1 MRKQEERRSK
11 GREDTLEATGSKQ
24 KKEGKKG
31 GMLKKVRLQ
40 EKVMTEVEKHEIRK
54 EAREEGNRK
63 EKE

>member
-1 MRKQEERRSK
+1 
-11 GREDTLEATGSKQ
+11 
-24 KKEGKKG
+24 
-31 GMLKKVRLQ
+31 MLKKVRQQ